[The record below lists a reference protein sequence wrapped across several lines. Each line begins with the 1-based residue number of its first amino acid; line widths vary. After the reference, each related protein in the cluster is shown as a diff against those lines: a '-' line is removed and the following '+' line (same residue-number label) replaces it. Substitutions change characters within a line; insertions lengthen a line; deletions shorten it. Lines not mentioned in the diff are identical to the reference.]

1 MEAWNLVINHGL
13 TGNSDIDSVTYGC
26 VNGTNCYLRNVPGIM
41 GP

>member
-13 TGNSDIDSVTYGC
+13 TVNSDRDPVTYGC
-26 VNGTNCYLRNVPGIM
+26 LDGTNCYLRNVPRIM

>member
-13 TGNSDIDSVTYGC
+13 TGNSDIDPVTYGC
-26 VNGTNCYLRNVPGIM
+26 MDTNCYLRNVPGIM